1 MRTFAELEQD
11 ENVMAAEVSEVLEDY
26 VTSGAAINPSVVIG
40 LINRTK
46 PNTNLRTQMKVSA
59 QKGKDDQIRRRFV
72 RDAAVYEQVIR
83 RLNQ

>member
-1 MRTFAELEQD
+1 
-11 ENVMAAEVSEVLEDY
+11 
-26 VTSGAAINPSVVIG
+26 
-40 LINRTK
+40 
-46 PNTNLRTQMKVSA
+46 MKVSA